1 MKTAITISLI
11 VWIVSLVTG
20 AICYAVSETMAE
32 TLIEYRNS
40 IDEDYKYKILLWI
53 GGLKLVSGICA
64 LLMLL
69 ALIVSFI
76 LIILL

>member
-32 TLIEYRNS
+32 TLIELGNS
-40 IDEDYKYKILLWI
+40 IDKGHQNKIILWI